1 MRSRGSVYVRAVLW
15 YCMHRAQDR
24 PVIPP
29 PPRSTV
35 LVDAV
40 PRYRGIPLRGTYT
53 RSLLPG
59 RTACAALAA
68 CCWAG
73 GGLWVGEAGEA
84 WASPYLGLSRWAGG
98 RQRLGAGGFH
108 RQQSAPVGQAVAH
121 GTATTHVPIH
131 RARDYLYCAPRS
143 PRGPA
148 LRTRKAPA
156 GRAASVRLVALL
168 LPRAR
173 SYLVVN
179 GLGAHTEHRATRVM
193 ILGPEPAV
201 PGRSK
206 LATRVPWPVSCT
218 RLAGLP
224 VPVEAPIYQNQ
235 GNGNSPRR
243 PSYGVRIRLGSA
255 LSWGPGN

>member
-1 MRSRGSVYVRAVLW
+1 MLY
-15 YCMHRAQDR
+15 D
-24 PVIPP
+24 
-29 PPRSTV
+29 
-35 LVDAV
+35 V
-40 PRYRGIPLRGTYT
+40 PRYRGIPLPRTV
-53 RSLLPG
+53 LPG

-73 GGLWVGEAGEA
+73 GGLWVQEAGEA
-84 WASPYLGLSRWAGG
+84 WAGMSLRFPSCSPYLGLSRWPRG

-108 RQQSAPVGQAVAH
+108 RRQPAPVGQAVAH

-131 RARDYLYCAPRS
+131 RARDCAPRS

-173 SYLVVN
+173 QSLVVN
-179 GLGAHTEHRATRVM
+179 GLGAHTEQRATRVM

-206 LATRVPWPVSCT
+206 LATRAPWPISCT

-224 VPVEAPIYQNQ
+224 VAREAPIYQNQ
-235 GNGNSPRR
+235 GNGNLASREPWSCAGSPR
-243 PSYGVRIRLGSA
+243 LGPFLEA
-255 LSWGPGN
+255 GAARHGRGK